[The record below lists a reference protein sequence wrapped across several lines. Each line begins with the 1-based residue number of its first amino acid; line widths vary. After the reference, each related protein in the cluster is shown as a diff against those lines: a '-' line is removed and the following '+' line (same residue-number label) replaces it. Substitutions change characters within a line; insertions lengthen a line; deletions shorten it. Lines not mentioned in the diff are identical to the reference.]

1 MDITG
6 QSTRDVDVVVWEDD
20 YFTAASLEG
29 LLHRLSLT
37 EAHEQFFFRE
47 AEFDAAYRQV
57 VTELS
62 NLDHGPSARRTLLED
77 LKAEIWIGHDHI
89 GERDASSAQDSV
101 RRLQELLRA
110 IER

>member
-6 QSTRDVDVVVWEDD
+6 RSTSDVDVVVWEDD
-20 YFTAASLEG
+20 FLTAPSLDG

-37 EAHEQFFFRE
+37 EADEQFFFRE

-57 VTELS
+57 VIELS
-62 NLDHGPSARRTLLED
+62 NLDHGSSARRTLLED
-77 LKAEIWIGHDHI
+77 LKAEIWVGHDHI
-89 GERDASSAQDSV
+89 GERDAGAAQDSV

-110 IER
+110 SKR